1 MKVSFNRPVL
11 TLRADFKY
19 KNHRSIKTKLK
30 GGNVF
35 YSQRTHKSNNNDNN
49 NNNNNNNKNYSNN
62 NNNNNNKTSQHSVTF
77 SKTIRN
83 NSHIFQD
90 FLDVSITS
98 SIKSLL
104 FP

>member
-1 MKVSFNRPVL
+1 MKVSFNRAVL
-11 TLRADFKY
+11 TLRADLKY

-35 YSQRTHKSNNNDNN
+35 YSQRTHKSNNN
-49 NNNNNNNKNYSNN
+49 NNNNKNYSNN
-62 NNNNNNKTSQHSVTF
+62 NNNNNNNNNKTSQHSVIF

-83 NSHIFQD
+83 NSDIFQD
-90 FLDVSITS
+90 VLDVSITS

>member
-11 TLRADFKY
+11 TLRADLKY

-35 YSQRTHKSNNNDNN
+35 YSQRTHKSNNN
-49 NNNNNNNKNYSNN
+49 NNNNNKNYSNN
-62 NNNNNNKTSQHSVTF
+62 NNNNNNTSQHSVIF

-83 NSHIFQD
+83 NSDIFQD

-104 FP
+104 FL

>member
-49 NNNNNNNKNYSNN
+49 NNNNNKNYSN

>member
-1 MKVSFNRPVL
+1 M
-11 TLRADFKY
+11 
-19 KNHRSIKTKLK
+19 K

-49 NNNNNNNKNYSNN
+49 NNNNNKNYS

>member
-1 MKVSFNRPVL
+1 MKVSFNRSVL

-19 KNHRSIKTKLK
+19 KNHRSIKIKLK

-49 NNNNNNNKNYSNN
+49 NNNNNNKNYS

>member
-1 MKVSFNRPVL
+1 M
-11 TLRADFKY
+11 
-19 KNHRSIKTKLK
+19 K

-49 NNNNNNNKNYSNN
+49 NNNNNKNYS
-62 NNNNNNKTSQHSVTF
+62 NNNNNKTSQHSVTF

>member
-49 NNNNNNNKNYSNN
+49 NNNNNKNYS

>member
-11 TLRADFKY
+11 TLRADLKY

-35 YSQRTHKSNNNDNN
+35 YSQRTHKSNNNNN
-49 NNNNNNNKNYSNN
+49 NNNNSNN
-62 NNNNNNKTSQHSVTF
+62 NNNNNTSQHSVIF

-83 NSHIFQD
+83 NSDIFQD

>member
-11 TLRADFKY
+11 TLRADLKY

-35 YSQRTHKSNNNDNN
+35 YSQRTHKSNNNNN
-49 NNNNNNNKNYSNN
+49 NNNSNN
-62 NNNNNNKTSQHSVTF
+62 NNNNNTSQHSVIF

-83 NSHIFQD
+83 NSDIFQD